1 MEGNISSN
9 RGNFKRMVT
18 FLQICQET
26 EEKLGRQL
34 QDKEVVFLQ
43 WVYSRYLEELPK
55 KMLNA

>member
-1 MEGNISSN
+1 
-9 RGNFKRMVT
+9 MVT

-34 QDKEVVFLQ
+34 QDNEVVFLQ

>member
-34 QDKEVVFLQ
+34 QDNEVVFFAMG
-43 WVYSRYLEELPK
+43 V
-55 KMLNA
+55 